1 MNSKEPQ
8 LSLRVSPERKR
19 EVKTWVA
26 DHGTTAQAVLERGL
40 AVAMKEEKIS
50 AKKVLKNS
58 EKVISVETNS
68 AYNIHAENEWLTFA
82 DFIFSTKNLT
92 VIYGLQSNV
101 CAFLAMLD
109 DDGVGDETDQIP
121 PENFTKLLARARS
134 AYAKL
139 KLRTD
144 RDKKAKVTAPE
155 STAKKITD

>member
-1 MNSKEPQ
+1 VKSKKPQ
-8 LSLRVSPERKR
+8 LSLRVSPEHKKK
-19 EVKTWVA
+19 VKEWMAKHETNM
-26 DHGTTAQAVLERGL
+26 QALLERGL
-40 AVAMKEEKIS
+40 VLAMEEEKPS
-50 AKKVLKNS
+50 SKKSLKSSQNFT
-58 EKVISVETNS
+58 SVEMNS

-92 VIYGLQSNV
+92 VIYGLQSNI

-121 PENFTKLLARARS
+121 PENFTILLARARS

-139 KLRTD
+139 KLRTSRD
-144 RDKKAKVTAPE
+144 RKAKAAAPE